1 METPFQCSCM
11 RLVHSQLLSNSK
23 TLTDGHKGG
32 MLMTPLQVENDH
44 HFEIGRQGEWR
55 EDQILDKL

>member
-1 METPFQCSCM
+1 METPVQCSCM
-11 RLVHSQLLSNSK
+11 QLVHSQLLSNSR

-44 HFEIGRQGEWR
+44 HFEIDRQGGR
-55 EDQILDKL
+55 RVDQIFL